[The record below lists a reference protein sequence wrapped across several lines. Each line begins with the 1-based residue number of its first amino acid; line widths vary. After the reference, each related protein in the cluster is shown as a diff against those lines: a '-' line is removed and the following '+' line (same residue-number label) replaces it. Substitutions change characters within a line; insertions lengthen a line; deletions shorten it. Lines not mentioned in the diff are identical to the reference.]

1 MKYEKKKIY
10 GLLNHSI
17 VIKCIILLVVITMNS
32 SCARRGSS
40 NYINPDEVNY
50 IKFWYIDKN
59 IIFVN
64 AICDY
69 DDVINMDE
77 CKYLKISDSSIVH
90 QYVNIINNLHPIDS
104 TSCYDL
110 RVTSVLVL
118 KNKNNEYIKQIPI
131 GIDLGGRVLNN
142 GVLMADDR
150 NNIVQFVKD
159 KLYRQHSPRDWL
171 PRDIQQHLE
180 KHQEDTIYFFQN
192 SN

>member
-50 IKFWYIDKN
+50 IKFWYIDTN

-77 CKYLKISDSSIVH
+77 CKYLKVSDSSIVH

>member
-50 IKFWYIDKN
+50 IKFWYIDTN

-104 TSCYDL
+104 TSSYDL

-142 GVLMADDR
+142 GVLMADDS

>member
-1 MKYEKKKIY
+1 MKRKKIY
-10 GLLNHSI
+10 GPLNHSI
-17 VIKCIILLVVITMNS
+17 VIKYFIFFLVFIMNS
-32 SCARRGSS
+32 SCTRRENK
-40 NYINPDEVNY
+40 NYINPDNINY
-50 IKFWYIDKN
+50 IKFWYIDTS
-59 IIFVN
+59 IVFVN

-77 CKYLKISDSSIVH
+77 CKYIKISDSLIVH

-142 GVLMADDR
+142 GVLMADDS

-159 KLYRQHSPRDWL
+159 ILYSRHSYRDWL

-180 KHQEDTIYFFQN
+180 KHPEDTIYFFQTD
-192 SN
+192 

>member
-50 IKFWYIDKN
+50 IKFWYIDTN

-90 QYVNIINNLHPIDS
+90 QYVNIINNLHPINS

-142 GVLMADDR
+142 GVLMADDS

>member
-1 MKYEKKKIY
+1 MKRKKIY

-50 IKFWYIDKN
+50 IKFWYIDTN

-77 CKYLKISDSSIVH
+77 CKYLKVSDSSIVH

-142 GVLMADDR
+142 GVLMADDS

>member
-1 MKYEKKKIY
+1 
-10 GLLNHSI
+10 
-17 VIKCIILLVVITMNS
+17 MNS

-50 IKFWYIDKN
+50 IKFWYIDTN

-77 CKYLKISDSSIVH
+77 CKYLKVSDSSIVH

-142 GVLMADDR
+142 GVLMADDS

>member
-32 SCARRGSS
+32 SCTRRGSS

-50 IKFWYIDKN
+50 IKFWYIDTN

-131 GIDLGGRVLNN
+131 GVDLGGRVLNN
-142 GVLMADDR
+142 GVLMADDS

>member
-1 MKYEKKKIY
+1 
-10 GLLNHSI
+10 
-17 VIKCIILLVVITMNS
+17 
-32 SCARRGSS
+32 
-40 NYINPDEVNY
+40 
-50 IKFWYIDKN
+50 
-59 IIFVN
+59 
-64 AICDY
+64 
-69 DDVINMDE
+69 MDE

-104 TSCYDL
+104 TSSYDL

-142 GVLMADDR
+142 GVLMADDS

>member
-50 IKFWYIDKN
+50 IKFWYIDTN

-90 QYVNIINNLHPIDS
+90 QYVNITNNLHPIDS

-142 GVLMADDR
+142 GVLMADDS

-171 PRDIQQHLE
+171 PQDIQQHLQ

>member
-50 IKFWYIDKN
+50 IKFWYIDTN

-77 CKYLKISDSSIVH
+77 CKYLKIPDSSIVH

-142 GVLMADDR
+142 GVLMADDS